1 MLQRNRRTY
10 FDAYA
15 ADREVRDAEKA
26 REFAQLR
33 SLGASNGL
41 RFHDPRY
48 RERMQE
54 VQRKRAKVS
63 LAPVAFVSK

>member
-10 FDAYA
+10 FDAYYP
-15 ADREVRDAEKA
+15 DREVRDAEKA

-33 SLGASNGL
+33 SLGASTGL

-48 RERMQE
+48 RERMRE